1 VPGPFPAI
9 TVEAVGT
16 CSRTLAGSLAA
27 GSIEATLALS
37 DAATVGGLRAFG
49 DRLAIRQRFHDPD
62 VHRRHQPADTRA
74 ADLFAALE
82 DARLD
87 AIGARWM
94 AGIARNLLAHP
105 GGADD
110 GARWLAFGILAGRPA
125 PPGKDVLAVG
135 VARVLPQPLLDA
147 LSGLAA
153 DLENQPRFAAAA
165 AAWAQAAA
173 PHVPGAR
180 TPDEAWKRVTL
191 ATRTITRQLPE
202 RGDPG
207 GSRASLR
214 KDQRTAQG
222 ANADAAAGA
231 TVSAGDARY
240 PGYRP
245 YTTAHDRVVNAAD
258 LASREELARFR
269 AKLDAEL
276 TSVRSVIARLA
287 KRLLRALMASQVREW
302 RFDLDEGQLD
312 GSRLAALVASRGRA
326 RPFKQESES
335 PFPSTVVTLLID
347 HSGSMRG
354 RPMLIAALTVEIF
367 ARVLERCGVKCE
379 VLGFTTREWDG
390 GEPARE
396 WAANGYPEHPGRLNA
411 LEHIVIKSA
420 DVPWRR
426 ARVALGLFLHDEML
440 KENIDGEALLWAH
453 GRLLQRSEARR
464 ILVVVSDGT
473 PMDEATMAA
482 NGHDYLESHLQA
494 VVRDIETRS
503 PGQLAAIGI
512 GHNVSSFYRNAT
524 RIARIEQLGPA
535 LTAKLMAL
543 LAPPL
548 AAR

>member
-9 TVEAVGT
+9 TVEAVGA

-27 GSIEATLALS
+27 GSIDALLALS

-62 VHRRHQPADTRA
+62 VHRRHQPADKLP

-125 PPGKDVLAVG
+125 PPGKDTMAAG
-135 VARVLPQPLLDA
+135 VARVLPAPLLDA
-147 LSGLAA
+147 LSGLVA

-173 PHVPGAR
+173 PHIPPASS
-180 TPDEAWKRVTL
+180 PDDAWKRVAL
-191 ATRTITRQLPE
+191 ATRTVVRQLPE

-240 PGYRP
+240 PGYQA

-312 GSRLAALVASRGRA
+312 GSRLATLVASRGRA

-396 WAANGYPEHPGRLNA
+396 WAANSYPEHPGRLNA
-411 LEHIVIKSA
+411 LEHIIIKSA

-494 VVRDIETRS
+494 VVRDIEARS
-503 PGQLAAIGI
+503 PVQLAAIGI

-543 LAPPL
+543 LAP
-548 AAR
+548 RT